1 MQYSPPEKASG
12 RVSAF
17 HLPASGSRLLLL
29 ALLWVWSAGTLEA
42 AAVTNDT
49 LAISLLTCAPG
60 SETYAL
66 FGHSALR
73 VTNPGRGL
81 DHVYNYGTFDFRTS
95 NFYWR
100 FLRGDLRY
108 SLSASSFAEFRE
120 AYRQENRA
128 VTEQVLALRQPEAR
142 LLHQQLET
150 TLQSPARFYR
160 YQFFTDNCTTRLLG
174 HLRSVTQAQPLRYT
188 YADSAIR
195 YRQLLAPYLAPA
207 PWVSFGMNIG
217 LGMPA
222 DRYASFEHRLF
233 LPLEL
238 QRALAHA
245 SRLGRP
251 FVQQTRPLLNVTL
264 PPRPPQ
270 VFTPLFCLVGLGL
283 LLLLAQLLPTSYSLV
298 PRVLHSSF
306 LAAAGLLGC
315 FLVGLQ
321 LISLHSPVH
330 TNYQV
335 LWLQPTHLFWAFVQ
349 PRRVW
354 HPFLASALL
363 GIVVGGLGGWIVDY
377 VRPTSESGLLLGLLF
392 WQLLVLFRRCGRVS
406 EPLKQAGMAG

>member
-1 MQYSPPEKASG
+1 MQYSSTEKASG

-17 HLPASGSRLLLL
+17 YLPALGIRLLFL
-29 ALLWVWSAGTLEA
+29 ALLWVWGTGAAEA
-42 AAVTNDT
+42 VPAANDT

-81 DHVYNYGTFDFRTS
+81 DRVYNYGTFDFRTP

-108 SLSASSFAEFRE
+108 FLSATSFAEFWE
-120 AYRQENRA
+120 EYRRENRA
-128 VTEQVLALRQPEAR
+128 ITEQVLALRQPEAR

-150 TLQSPARFYR
+150 TLHSPSRFYQ

-174 HLRSVTQAQPLRYT
+174 HLRNVTQAQPLSYT

-222 DRYASFEHRLF
+222 DRYAPFEQRLF

-238 QRALAHA
+238 QRALAHT
-245 SRLGRP
+245 SRLGQP
-251 FVQQTRPLLNVTL
+251 FVQQTRPLLTATP
-264 PPRPPQ
+264 PPRQPQ
-270 VFTPLFCLVGLGL
+270 VFTPSFCLVGLGL
-283 LLLLAQLLPTSYSLV
+283 LLLLTQLLPARYAAAQ
-298 PRVLHSSF
+298 RVLQRSF
-306 LAAAGLLGC
+306 LTAAGLLGC

-330 TNYQV
+330 GNYQV
-335 LWLQPTHLFWAFVQ
+335 LWLQPTHLFWAFVR
-349 PRRVW
+349 PCRVW
-354 HPFLASALL
+354 QPFLAAALL
-363 GIVVGGLGGWIVDY
+363 GIVVGGLLGWVVDY
-377 VRPTSESGLLLGLLF
+377 MEPTSEFGLLCGLLF
-392 WQLLVLFRRCGRVS
+392 WQLLVLFRRCGQMS
-406 EPLKQAGMAG
+406 ELQKQAG